1 MKNNHFL
8 YLTVLFS
15 IIAVVFISQSGL
27 LIPASSGTY
36 QKTVV
41 IDAGHGF
48 PDGGAVSQ
56 SGIKESEINLEIA
69 KRLKKLLSKN
79 KVRVIMTRNDKNSLS
94 TSETNNKRDDL
105 NKRSHIRES
114 SDADMFISIHLN
126 HFGESKY
133 RGAQVF
139 YSESISENKLLA
151 KCIQTKLIEIA
162 DPQNTRNIKSTDSIY
177 ILKNSTIPSVLAECG
192 FLSNPEEALLLT
204 TPEYQ
209 NKIAKALYMG
219 IMDYFESNS
228 LSSL

>member
-1 MKNNHFL
+1 MKINHLAYLGALFL
-8 YLTVLFS
+8 L
-15 IIAVVFISQSGL
+15 IAVVAICQSGL
-27 LIPASSGTY
+27 FIPVSSSNLS
-36 QKTVV
+36 QKTVI

-105 NKRSHIRES
+105 NKRTHIRENS
-114 SDADMFISIHLN
+114 NADLFISIHLN
-126 HFGESKY
+126 HFSESKY

-139 YSESISENKLLA
+139 YSENNPENKELA
-151 KCIQTKLIEIA
+151 QGIQTKLIELA
-162 DPQNTRNIKSTDSIY
+162 DPENTRSIKSTNSIY
-177 ILKNSTIPSVLAECG
+177 ILKDSSIPSVLAECG

-209 NKIAKALYMG
+209 DKIAKALHLG
-219 IMDYFESNS
+219 IMDYFEGENNT
-228 LSSL
+228 